1 MHNVNKRTSQKD
13 STWVNLNL
21 SMCRT
26 ERAQIAADV
35 GRLVCLLKAI
45 SRTRRAEI
53 REPGGSRGSL
63 AQHTQNLRH
72 SPARSG
78 LAFGLG
84 LALLLAG
91 THAEANLLVN
101 GNFNTPMPRAGPS
114 GWTTWSSPEGSLTR
128 VSRQTDGNSLDG
140 TA

>member
-1 MHNVNKRTSQKD
+1 MNKRTSQKD

-26 ERAQIAADV
+26 ERAQIAADES
-35 GRLVCLLKAI
+35 RLVCLVKAI
-45 SRTRRAEI
+45 SRTSGAEM
-53 REPGGSRGSL
+53 RDPGASRGSV
-63 AQHTQNLRH
+63 AQRAQNFRH

-78 LAFGLG
+78 LALGSGLV
-84 LALLLAG
+84 LLLTG

-101 GNFNTPMPRAGPS
+101 GNFNTAMPRAGPS
-114 GWTTWSSPEGSLTR
+114 GWTTWSSPEGSLTW

-140 TA
+140 KA